1 MIKRLFLPVIAFIL
15 CFSVL
20 SYGQSQISLSGVIDD
35 NFEKDFRNTP
45 FPRDKNANIITEKE
59 LLDNLPKET
68 SAETVY
74 VSRFEVTGNRV
85 IDKKDIQMVLID
97 YVERNLTLAQINEAA
112 DEVTKFYRQKGYII
126 SYAYIPPQVVSN
138 STINIDVVEGKLVK
152 YM

>member
-59 LLDNLPKET
+59 LLIKKIFKWSLLIMLKE
-68 SAETVY
+68 
-74 VSRFEVTGNRV
+74 
-85 IDKKDIQMVLID
+85 I
-97 YVERNLTLAQINEAA
+97 
-112 DEVTKFYRQKGYII
+112 
-126 SYAYIPPQVVSN
+126 
-138 STINIDVVEGKLVK
+138 
-152 YM
+152 